1 MKPTPTKPVP
11 ACIRCDGEAGAER
24 AVARGAKRRWGL
36 CEACRQEWSKLAEVG
51 RLDEPTR
58 FERDESL
65 RFLFR
70 VADGLGVDPFDAIA
84 RECLRHQALAGKLDE
99 GGLDLLTEDARL
111 LYRHFGMGYSYT
123 PGARPKILRTIERA
137 EREERK
143 RRAQANLP
151 PLPFPGE
158 AAKQRQVKY
167 RLRAK
172 RKPSRNES

>member
-11 ACIRCDGEAGAER
+11 ACIRCDGEAVTER

-36 CEACRQEWSKLAEVG
+36 CEACRREWSKLAEVG

-65 RFLFR
+65 KFLFR
-70 VADGLGVDPFDAIA
+70 VADGLGVDPFDAITRA
-84 RECLRHQALAGKLDE
+84 CHRHQALAGKLGEE
-99 GGLDLLTEDARL
+99 GFDLLTEDARL

-123 PGARPKILRTIERA
+123 PGVRPKILRTIERA

-143 RRAQANLP
+143 RRAEANLP

-158 AAKQRQVKY
+158 ATKQRQVKY
-167 RLRAK
+167 RLKKKAK
-172 RKPSRNES
+172 KRRP